1 MIRKEVIR
9 KEELLSVYLEHLRLE
24 RRLSARTIDSYR
36 ADLAQHLDLLAQL
49 GCSSIDQVD
58 TEALRADLARLHEA
72 GRSRSSQ
79 QRYRSSLRGFYR
91 YVTREGWVAK
101 NPAVDLEGPRT
112 SRRIPRALSRDEIG
126 RLLAATR
133 GKSPL
138 DVRDRAMIEVAY
150 GAGLRVSELV
160 GLGAEECDIEN
171 RIVRVRGKGDKERLV
186 PLGRPA
192 CQAIKAYLSEG
203 RPRIAQGGRSRRLFL
218 NRRGDAL
225 SRMGFYRILVRR
237 GRVAGIRRSH
247 LHPHILRHSF
257 ATHLLEGGAS
267 LRIVQELLGH
277 RSLATTE
284 MYTAV
289 DRGFLQKVHRRYHPR
304 GGDDRRHDGE

>member
-1 MIRKEVIR
+1 M
-9 KEELLSVYLEHLRLE
+9 LNAYLDHLRLE
-24 RRLSARTIDSYR
+24 KRLSTRTVESYR
-36 ADLAQHLDLLAQL
+36 GDLVQHLACLTEHGCPALEEVGTELLR
-49 GCSSIDQVD
+49 
-58 TEALRADLARLHEA
+58 TDLARLHEA

-91 YVTREGWVAK
+91 FMTREGWIK
-101 NPAVDLEGPRT
+101 KDPSVDLEGPRT
-112 SRRIPRALSRDEIG
+112 SRRLPRALTRDEVA
-126 RLLAATR
+126 RLLAASR
-133 GKSPL
+133 GDSPL
-138 DVRDRAMIEVAY
+138 DSRDLAMIEVAY

-160 GLGAEECDIEN
+160 GLGAEECDLEN
-171 RIVRVRGKGDKERLV
+171 RMIRVRGKGDRERLV

-192 CQAIKAYLSEG
+192 CDAVQSYLSAG
-203 RPRIAQGGRSRRLFL
+203 RPRIARGNRSRRLFL
-218 NRRGDAL
+218 NRLGGGL

-237 GRVAGIRRSH
+237 GRAAGIERSR

-284 MYTAV
+284 IYTAV
-289 DRGFLQKVHRRYHPR
+289 DRGFLRKVHRSFHPR
-304 GGDDRRHDGE
+304 GGGAKEG